1 MRQYKNH
8 TRASAKGVQGTGTEV
23 LIIPAENIA
32 TWPRTKYEKNLGT
45 NGYTPA
51 LGDKVTFDEAFTYK
65 TVNSVAAKF
74 SRIKIVFDTGK
85 PMYESI
91 GDKGFKALENKL
103 QGKVSNAFDP
113 AWLELVQ
120 EITDSEGDIVLID
133 LPELDAY
140 GVFGNNLKPIEVS
153 FKGDK
158 GLKAGD
164 TNATE
169 IEIADSNGLIM
180 KLYPKSLGVTVVAD

>member
-8 TRASAKGVQGTGTEV
+8 KRASAKGVQGTGTEV
-23 LIIPAENIA
+23 LIIPAENL
-32 TWPRTKYEKNLGT
+32 TSWPRTKFVKNTGVSTYE
-45 NGYTPA
+45 PQQ
-51 LGDKVTFDEAFTYK
+51 GDKVIFDEPFTYV
-65 TVNSVAAKF
+65 TGAKF
-74 SRIKIVFDTGK
+74 SRLKIVFDTGK

-91 GDKGFKALENKL
+91 GDKGFKAIENKL
-103 QGKVSNAFDP
+103 QGKVANAFDP

-120 EITDSEGDIVLID
+120 DITDSEGDVVLID
-133 LPELDAY
+133 LPEYDAY
-140 GVFGNNLKPIEVS
+140 AVFGSNLKPIEVS

-158 GLKAGD
+158 GFKAGD

-180 KLYPKSLGVTVVAD
+180 KLYPKSLGVSVIAD